1 MTSKLNQEKL
11 SWLYEECEQS
21 HQDIVSGL
29 RQLAISARNLDETD
43 LADDI
48 DFVADRYLLEIATRN
63 QTTGWKH

>member
-1 MTSKLNQEKL
+1 MKSKLDLEKL
-11 SWLYEECEQS
+11 SWLYEECDQS

-48 DFVADRYLLEIATRN
+48 DFVADRYLLEMAARSRN
-63 QTTGWKH
+63 TGWKH